1 MGKEKIM
8 LRVAKG
14 CLKPADSYSESILRA
29 RNYSLNDLLQA
40 ELKKLRNPRF
50 NGLTHALG
58 GLIVNNIESFN
69 GYNEHGALKRLQL
82 EANAGCYEL
91 KAFLNGKWEFCRLP
105 ESLSYDSMG
114 EEKYQSVMKK
124 IFAFVADNYW
134 TTETPEEI
142 ERMAHEYM
150 RNQ

>member
-14 CLKPADSYSESILRA
+14 CLKPADPYSESILRA
-29 RNYSLNDLLQA
+29 RNYSLNDLIQA
-40 ELKKLRNPRF
+40 DLKKLRNPRF
-50 NGLTHALG
+50 NSLTHALG
-58 GLIVNNIESFN
+58 SLIVENIESFD
-69 GYNEHGALKRLQL
+69 GYDAHGALKRLQL

-91 KAFLNGKWEFCRLP
+91 KAFMNGKWGFCRLP

-124 IFAFVADNYW
+124 IFAYVAENYW
-134 TTETPEEI
+134 TTETPAEI
-142 ERMAHEYM
+142 ERMSYEHM